1 MDFETKYQ
9 SARMC
14 HKSYILFFIWSIFI
28 ITNVLGQTTDKV
40 EVTVNGLSNDT
51 VYLANYYGSRLY
63 YSDTTVAD
71 SNGHFSFDGKDFNEC
86 GKYAIV
92 LPGPVF
98 FDIMLVNE
106 PMKFQTSFHNPQ
118 GNMVVLESEEN
129 KVFYDYLN
137 YLNTKREERVPHDA
151 ILMDS
156 TSTPLQIEIAKSA
169 MTVMN
174 SEVIEYQ
181 DALIDDPR
189 GYLFGK
195 YLGMLRDPEIPDA
208 PDHIEDLRLWN
219 YLWYRNHYWDRVDFS
234 DSRLVRDGSFHQ
246 LIERWWGQVIPP
258 DPDTLFFEAK
268 KLLSNVSENADMFK
282 YILHHMTFESESSKV
297 MCMDKVF
304 VELVNEYYVTGKVG
318 WLEEAQ
324 LQKIID
330 RADALRYSICGNIAH
345 DITLPGLDGTTWE
358 SLHDIDARYTV
369 MVIWES
375 SCGHCKKEMPIL
387 QRLFE
392 EWHDKGLEIY
402 AIGNDFEPEPW
413 IEYLETTNYDG
424 WTHVSDNPLI
434 NAQDSAAKL
443 IYAGITDLQSLN
455 FRTTF
460 DVFSTPKLFLLDE
473 NKEILAK
480 QIGALQLAEMLY
492 RLDGIEPPHPEFFLS
507 EEEIEKLRRL
517 EEQEGHK

>member
-1 MDFETKYQ
+1 MNLRSK
-9 SARMC
+9 
-14 HKSYILFFIWSIFI
+14 ILFVALSFIM
-28 ITNVLGQTTDKV
+28 TGTVLCQTPYNVD
-40 EVTVNGLSNDT
+40 VTVTGLSNDT
-51 VYLANYYGSRLY
+51 VYLANYYGARLY

-71 SNGHFSFDGKDFNEC
+71 AQGHFSFKGKAYNEC
-86 GKYAIV
+86 GKYAVV

-106 PMKFQTSFHNPQ
+106 PMEFRTTKSNPQ
-118 GNMVVLESEEN
+118 GDMVVMKSDEN
-129 KVFYDYLN
+129 IVFYDYLS
-137 YLNTKREERVPHDA
+137 YLNTKRDERTPHDA
-151 ILMDS
+151 VLKDS
-156 TSTPLQIEIAKSA
+156 TSSPLKVDIAKNA
-169 MTVMN
+169 MVLMN
-174 SEVIEYQ
+174 SEVVEYQ
-181 DALIDDPR
+181 DALIDDPKD
-189 GYLFGK
+189 YLFGK
-195 YLGMLRDPEIPDA
+195 YLGMLRDPKIPNA
-208 PDHIEDLRLWN
+208 PDHIDDTRLWN
-219 YLWYRNHYWDRVDFS
+219 YLWYRSHYWDRVDFS
-234 DSRLVRDGSFHQ
+234 DPRMVRDGSFHQ
-246 LIERWWGQVIPP
+246 MIEKWWGQVIPP

-268 KLLSNVSENADMFK
+268 KLLSQVEGNDDMFK

-304 VELVNEYYVTGKVG
+304 VELVNEYYVPGQVK
-318 WLEEAQ
+318 WLDDDQ
-324 LQKIID
+324 LKKITD
-330 RADALRYSICGNIAH
+330 RAEALKYSICGNVAH

-369 MVIWES
+369 MVVWES

-387 QRLFE
+387 QRIFE
-392 EWHDKGLEIY
+392 EWHEKGLEIY

-413 IEYLETTNYDG
+413 IEYLETTNYMD

-443 IYAGITDLQSLN
+443 INAGITDLQSLN

-507 EEEIEKLRRL
+507 EEAIEKLRKL
-517 EEQEGHK
+517 EQQEAATNKPQVGHK

>member
-1 MDFETKYQ
+1 MNLRSK
-9 SARMC
+9 
-14 HKSYILFFIWSIFI
+14 ILFMALSFIMTS
-28 ITNVLGQTTDKV
+28 NVLGQTPFNVD
-40 EVTVNGLSNDT
+40 VTVTGLSNDT
-51 VYLANYYGSRLY
+51 VYLANYYGSRLF

-71 SNGHFSFDGKDFNEC
+71 AQGHFSFKGKAFNEC
-86 GKYAIV
+86 GKYAVV

-106 PMKFQTSFHNPQ
+106 PMEFRTTKSNPQ
-118 GNMVVLESEEN
+118 GDMVVIKSEEN
-129 KVFYDYLN
+129 RVFYDYLS
-137 YLNTKREERVPHDA
+137 YLNTKRDERTPHDA
-151 ILMDS
+151 ILNDS
-156 TSTPLQIEIAKSA
+156 TSNPLEIEIAKNA
-169 MTVMN
+169 MVLMN
-174 SEVIEYQ
+174 SDVVEYQ
-181 DALIDDPR
+181 DALIDDPKD
-189 GYLFGK
+189 YLFGK
-195 YLGMLRDPEIPDA
+195 YLGMLRDPQIPNA
-208 PDHIEDLRLWN
+208 PDHIDDTRLWN
-219 YLWYRNHYWDRVDFS
+219 YLWYRSHYWDRVDFS
-234 DSRLVRDGSFHQ
+234 DPRMVRDGSFHQ
-246 LIERWWGQVIPP
+246 MVERWWGQVIPP

-268 KLLSNVSENADMFK
+268 KLLSQVAGNDDMFK

-304 VELVNEYYVTGKVG
+304 VELVNEYYVPGQVK
-318 WLEEAQ
+318 WLDDDQ
-324 LQKIID
+324 LKKIID
-330 RADALRYSICGNIAH
+330 RADALKYSICGNTAH

-369 MVIWES
+369 MVVWES

-387 QRLFE
+387 QRIFE

-413 IEYLETTNYDG
+413 IEYLETTNYTD
-424 WTHVSDNPLI
+424 WTHVSDNPQI

-443 IYAGITDLQSLN
+443 INAGITDLQSLN

-507 EEEIEKLRRL
+507 EEAIEKLRKL
-517 EEQEGHK
+517 EKQEGPSNKP

>member
-1 MDFETKYQ
+1 MNLR
-9 SARMC
+9 SN
-14 HKSYILFFIWSIFI
+14 ILFMALSLMM
-28 ITNVLGQTTDKV
+28 TGSVLGQSPFNVD
-40 EVTVNGLSNDT
+40 VTVTGLSNDT
-51 VYLANYYGSRLY
+51 VYLANYYGSKLY
-63 YSDTTVAD
+63 YSDTTVTD
-71 SNGHFSFDGKDFNEC
+71 TDGHFTFKGKAFDEC
-86 GKYAIV
+86 GKYAVV

-106 PMKFQTSFHNPQ
+106 PMEFKTTKTNPQ
-118 GNMVVLESEEN
+118 GDMVVIKGEEN
-129 KVFYDYLN
+129 KVFYDYLSF
-137 YLNTKREERVPHDA
+137 LNAKRSERNPHDA
-151 ILMDS
+151 ILKDS
-156 TSTPLQIEIAKSA
+156 TSSPLQIEIAKNA
-169 MTVMN
+169 MVIMN
-174 SEVIEYQ
+174 TEVLEYQ

-189 GYLFGK
+189 DYLFGK
-195 YLGMLRDPEIPDA
+195 YLGMLRDPIIPSV
-208 PDHIEDLRLWN
+208 PDHVEDARLWN
-219 YLWYRNHYWDRVDFS
+219 YLWYRSHYWDRVDFS
-234 DSRLVRDGSFHQ
+234 DPRMVRDGSFHN

-268 KLLSNVSENADMFK
+268 KLLKQVKGNDEMFK

-304 VELVNEYYVTGKVG
+304 VELVNEYYVTGQVT
-318 WLEEAQ
+318 WLNDEQ
-324 LQKIID
+324 LKKIID
-330 RADALRYSICGNIAH
+330 RAEALKYSICGNVAH
-345 DITLPGLDGTTWE
+345 NITLPGLDGTTWK

-369 MVIWES
+369 MVVWES

-387 QRLFE
+387 QRIYE
-392 EWHDKGLEIY
+392 EWNDKGLEIY

-413 IEYLETTNYDG
+413 ITYLETTNYLN
-424 WTHVSDNPLI
+424 WTHVSDNPQI

-443 IYAGITDLQSLN
+443 INARITDLQSLN

-507 EEEIEKLRRL
+507 EEAIEKLRKL
-517 EEQEGHK
+517 EKQEGLQTNPK

>member
-1 MDFETKYQ
+1 
-9 SARMC
+9 
-14 HKSYILFFIWSIFI
+14 
-28 ITNVLGQTTDKV
+28 V

-71 SNGHFSFDGKDFNEC
+71 ANGHFSFDGKDFNEC

-195 YLGMLRDPEIPDA
+195 YLGMLRDPKIPDA

-282 YILHHMTFESESSKV
+282 
-297 MCMDKVF
+297 
-304 VELVNEYYVTGKVG
+304 
-318 WLEEAQ
+318 
-324 LQKIID
+324 
-330 RADALRYSICGNIAH
+330 
-345 DITLPGLDGTTWE
+345 
-358 SLHDIDARYTV
+358 
-369 MVIWES
+369 
-375 SCGHCKKEMPIL
+375 
-387 QRLFE
+387 
-392 EWHDKGLEIY
+392 
-402 AIGNDFEPEPW
+402 
-413 IEYLETTNYDG
+413 
-424 WTHVSDNPLI
+424 
-434 NAQDSAAKL
+434 
-443 IYAGITDLQSLN
+443 
-455 FRTTF
+455 
-460 DVFSTPKLFLLDE
+460 
-473 NKEILAK
+473 
-480 QIGALQLAEMLY
+480 
-492 RLDGIEPPHPEFFLS
+492 
-507 EEEIEKLRRL
+507 
-517 EEQEGHK
+517 

>member
-1 MDFETKYQ
+1 MALSLMMTG
-9 SARMC
+9 S
-14 HKSYILFFIWSIFI
+14 
-28 ITNVLGQTTDKV
+28 VLGQSPFNVD
-40 EVTVNGLSNDT
+40 VTVTGLSNDT
-51 VYLANYYGSRLY
+51 VYLANYYGSKLY
-63 YSDTTVAD
+63 YSDTTVTD
-71 SNGHFSFDGKDFNEC
+71 TDGHFTFKGKAFDEC
-86 GKYAIV
+86 GKYAVV

-106 PMKFQTSFHNPQ
+106 PMEFKTTKTNPQ
-118 GNMVVLESEEN
+118 GDMVVIKGEEN
-129 KVFYDYLN
+129 KVFYDYLSF
-137 YLNTKREERVPHDA
+137 LNAKRSERNPHDA
-151 ILMDS
+151 ILKDS
-156 TSTPLQIEIAKSA
+156 TSSPLQIEIAKNA
-169 MTVMN
+169 MVIMN
-174 SEVIEYQ
+174 TEVLEYQ

-189 GYLFGK
+189 DYLFGK
-195 YLGMLRDPEIPDA
+195 YLGMLRDPIIPSV
-208 PDHIEDLRLWN
+208 PDHVEDARLWN
-219 YLWYRNHYWDRVDFS
+219 YLWYRSHYWDRVDFS
-234 DSRLVRDGSFHQ
+234 DPRMVRDGSFHN

-268 KLLSNVSENADMFK
+268 KLLKQVKGNDEMFK

-304 VELVNEYYVTGKVG
+304 VELVNEYYVTGQVT
-318 WLEEAQ
+318 WLNDEQ
-324 LQKIID
+324 LKKIID
-330 RADALRYSICGNIAH
+330 RAEALKYSICGNVAH
-345 DITLPGLDGTTWE
+345 NITLPGLDGTTWK

-369 MVIWES
+369 MVVWES

-387 QRLFE
+387 QRIYE

-413 IEYLETTNYDG
+413 ITYLETTNYLN
-424 WTHVSDNPLI
+424 WTHVSDNPQI

-443 IYAGITDLQSLN
+443 INARITDLQSLN

-507 EEEIEKLRRL
+507 EEAIEKLRKL
-517 EEQEGHK
+517 EKQEGLQTNPK

>member
-1 MDFETKYQ
+1 MNLR
-9 SARMC
+9 SN
-14 HKSYILFFIWSIFI
+14 ILFMALSLMM
-28 ITNVLGQTTDKV
+28 TGSVLGQSPFNVD
-40 EVTVNGLSNDT
+40 VTVTGLSNDT
-51 VYLANYYGSRLY
+51 VYLANYYGSKLY
-63 YSDTTVAD
+63 YSDTTVTD
-71 SNGHFSFDGKDFNEC
+71 TDGHFTFKGKAFDEC
-86 GKYAIV
+86 GKYAVV

-106 PMKFQTSFHNPQ
+106 PMEFKTTKTNPQ
-118 GNMVVLESEEN
+118 GDMVVIKGEEN
-129 KVFYDYLN
+129 KVFYDYLS
-137 YLNTKREERVPHDA
+137 YLNAKRSERNPHDA
-151 ILMDS
+151 ILKDS
-156 TSTPLQIEIAKSA
+156 TSSPLQIEIAKNA
-169 MTVMN
+169 MVIMN
-174 SEVIEYQ
+174 TEVLEYQ

-189 GYLFGK
+189 NYLFGK
-195 YLGMLRDPEIPDA
+195 YLGMLRDPIIPSV
-208 PDHIEDLRLWN
+208 PDHVEDARLWN
-219 YLWYRNHYWDRVDFS
+219 YLWYRSHYWDRVDFS
-234 DSRLVRDGSFHQ
+234 DPRMVRDGSFHN

-268 KLLSNVSENADMFK
+268 KLLKQVKGNDEMFK

-304 VELVNEYYVTGKVG
+304 VELVNEYYVTGQVT
-318 WLEEAQ
+318 WLNDEQ
-324 LQKIID
+324 LKKIID
-330 RADALRYSICGNIAH
+330 RAEALKYSICGNVAH
-345 DITLPGLDGTTWE
+345 NITLPGLDGTTWE

-369 MVIWES
+369 MVVWES

-387 QRLFE
+387 QRIFE
-392 EWHDKGLEIY
+392 EWNDKGLEIY

-413 IEYLETTNYDG
+413 ITYLETTNYLD
-424 WTHVSDNPLI
+424 WTHVSDNPQI

-443 IYAGITDLQSLN
+443 INARITDLQSLN

-507 EEEIEKLRRL
+507 EEAIEKLRKL
-517 EEQEGHK
+517 EKQEGQQTNPK

>member
-1 MDFETKYQ
+1 MNLR
-9 SARMC
+9 SN
-14 HKSYILFFIWSIFI
+14 ILFMALSLMM
-28 ITNVLGQTTDKV
+28 TGSVLGQSPFNVD
-40 EVTVNGLSNDT
+40 VTVTGLSNDT
-51 VYLANYYGSRLY
+51 VYLANYYGSKLY
-63 YSDTTVAD
+63 YSDTTVTD
-71 SNGHFSFDGKDFNEC
+71 TDGHFTFKGKAFDEC
-86 GKYAIV
+86 GKYAVV

-106 PMKFQTSFHNPQ
+106 PMEFKTTKTNPQ
-118 GNMVVLESEEN
+118 GDMVVIKGEEN
-129 KVFYDYLN
+129 KVFYDYLS
-137 YLNTKREERVPHDA
+137 YLNAKRSERNPHDA
-151 ILMDS
+151 ILKDS
-156 TSTPLQIEIAKSA
+156 TSSPLQIEIAKNA
-169 MTVMN
+169 MVIMN
-174 SEVIEYQ
+174 TEVLEYQ

-189 GYLFGK
+189 DYLFGK
-195 YLGMLRDPEIPDA
+195 YLGMLRDPIIPSV
-208 PDHIEDLRLWN
+208 PDHVEDARLWN
-219 YLWYRNHYWDRVDFS
+219 YLWYRSHYWDRVDFS
-234 DSRLVRDGSFHQ
+234 DPRMVRDGSFHN

-268 KLLSNVSENADMFK
+268 KLLKQVKGNDEMFK

-304 VELVNEYYVTGKVG
+304 VELVNEYYVTGQVT
-318 WLEEAQ
+318 WLNDEQ
-324 LQKIID
+324 LKKIID
-330 RADALRYSICGNIAH
+330 RAEALKYSICGNVAH
-345 DITLPGLDGTTWE
+345 NITLPGLDGTTWE

-369 MVIWES
+369 MVVWES

-387 QRLFE
+387 QRIYE
-392 EWHDKGLEIY
+392 EWNDKGLEIY

-413 IEYLETTNYDG
+413 ISYLETTNYLD
-424 WTHVSDNPLI
+424 WTHVSDNPQI

-443 IYAGITDLQSLN
+443 INARITDLQSLN

-507 EEEIEKLRRL
+507 EEAIEKLRKL
-517 EEQEGHK
+517 EKQEGQQTNPK

>member
-1 MDFETKYQ
+1 MNLRSK
-9 SARMC
+9 
-14 HKSYILFFIWSIFI
+14 ILFVALSFIM
-28 ITNVLGQTTDKV
+28 TGTVLCQTPYNVD
-40 EVTVNGLSNDT
+40 VTVTGLSNDT
-51 VYLANYYGSRLY
+51 VYLANYYGARLY
-63 YSDTTVAD
+63 YSDTTVTDAQ
-71 SNGHFSFDGKDFNEC
+71 GHFSFKGKAYNEC
-86 GKYAIV
+86 GKYAVV

-106 PMKFQTSFHNPQ
+106 PMEFRTTKSNPQ
-118 GNMVVLESEEN
+118 GDMVVMKSDEN
-129 KVFYDYLN
+129 IVFYDYLS
-137 YLNTKREERVPHDA
+137 YLNTKRDERTPHDA
-151 ILMDS
+151 VLKDS
-156 TSTPLQIEIAKSA
+156 TSSPLKVEIAKNA
-169 MTVMN
+169 MVLMN
-174 SEVIEYQ
+174 SEVVEYQ
-181 DALIDDPR
+181 DALIDDPKD
-189 GYLFGK
+189 YLFGK
-195 YLGMLRDPEIPDA
+195 YLGMLRDPKIPNA
-208 PDHIEDLRLWN
+208 PDHIDDTRLWN
-219 YLWYRNHYWDRVDFS
+219 YLWYRSHYWDRVDFS
-234 DSRLVRDGSFHQ
+234 DPRMVRDGSFHQ
-246 LIERWWGQVIPP
+246 MIEKWWGQVIPP

-268 KLLSNVSENADMFK
+268 KLLSQVEGNDDMFK

-304 VELVNEYYVTGKVG
+304 VELVNEYYVPGQVK
-318 WLEEAQ
+318 WLDDDQ
-324 LQKIID
+324 LKKITD
-330 RADALRYSICGNIAH
+330 RAEALKYSICGNVAH

-369 MVIWES
+369 MVVWES

-387 QRLFE
+387 QRIFE
-392 EWHDKGLEIY
+392 EWHEKGLEIY

-413 IEYLETTNYDG
+413 IEYLETTNYMD

-443 IYAGITDLQSLN
+443 INAGITDLQSLN

-507 EEEIEKLRRL
+507 EEAIEKLRKL
-517 EEQEGHK
+517 EQQEAATNKPQVGHK

>member
-1 MDFETKYQ
+1 MNLR
-9 SARMC
+9 SN
-14 HKSYILFFIWSIFI
+14 ILFMALSLMM
-28 ITNVLGQTTDKV
+28 TGSVLGQSPFNVD
-40 EVTVNGLSNDT
+40 VTVTGLSNDT
-51 VYLANYYGSRLY
+51 VYLANYYGSKLY
-63 YSDTTVAD
+63 YSDTTVTD
-71 SNGHFSFDGKDFNEC
+71 TDGHFTFKGKAFDEC
-86 GKYAIV
+86 GKYAVV

-106 PMKFQTSFHNPQ
+106 PMEFKTTKTNPQ
-118 GNMVVLESEEN
+118 GDMVVIKGEEN
-129 KVFYDYLN
+129 KVFYDYLS
-137 YLNTKREERVPHDA
+137 YLNAKRSERNPHDA
-151 ILMDS
+151 ILKDS
-156 TSTPLQIEIAKSA
+156 TSSPLQIEIAKNA
-169 MTVMN
+169 MVIMN
-174 SEVIEYQ
+174 TEVLEYQ

-189 GYLFGK
+189 NYLFGK
-195 YLGMLRDPEIPDA
+195 YLGMLRDPIIPSV
-208 PDHIEDLRLWN
+208 PDHVEDARLWN
-219 YLWYRNHYWDRVDFS
+219 YLWYRSHYWDRVDFS
-234 DSRLVRDGSFHQ
+234 DPRMVRDGSFHN

-268 KLLSNVSENADMFK
+268 KLLKQVKGNDEMFK

-304 VELVNEYYVTGKVG
+304 VELVNEYYVTEQVT
-318 WLEEAQ
+318 WLNDEQ
-324 LQKIID
+324 LKKIID
-330 RADALRYSICGNIAH
+330 RAEALKYSICGNVAH
-345 DITLPGLDGTTWE
+345 NITLPGLDGTTWE

-369 MVIWES
+369 MVVWES

-387 QRLFE
+387 QRIFE
-392 EWHDKGLEIY
+392 EWNDKGLEIY

-413 IEYLETTNYDG
+413 ITYLETTNYLD
-424 WTHVSDNPLI
+424 WTHVSDNPQI

-443 IYAGITDLQSLN
+443 INARITDLQSLN

-507 EEEIEKLRRL
+507 EEAIEKLRKL
-517 EEQEGHK
+517 EKQEGQQTNPK

>member
-1 MDFETKYQ
+1 MNLRSK
-9 SARMC
+9 
-14 HKSYILFFIWSIFI
+14 ILFMALSFIMTGTVLCQTPF
-28 ITNVLGQTTDKV
+28 NVD
-40 EVTVNGLSNDT
+40 VTVTGLTNDT
-51 VYLANYYGSRLY
+51 VYLANYYGARLY

-71 SNGHFSFDGKDFNEC
+71 AQGHFSFKGKAYNEC
-86 GKYAIV
+86 GKYAVV

-106 PMKFQTSFHNPQ
+106 PMEFRTTKSNPQ
-118 GNMVVLESEEN
+118 GDMVVMKSDEN
-129 KVFYDYLN
+129 IVFYDYLS
-137 YLNTKREERVPHDA
+137 YLNTKRDERTPHDA
-151 ILMDS
+151 VLKDS
-156 TSTPLQIEIAKSA
+156 TSSPLQVEIAKNA
-169 MTVMN
+169 MVLMN
-174 SEVIEYQ
+174 SEVVEYQ
-181 DALIDDPR
+181 DALIDDPKD
-189 GYLFGK
+189 YLFGK
-195 YLGMLRDPEIPDA
+195 YLGMLRDPKIPNA
-208 PDHIEDLRLWN
+208 PDHIDDTRLWN
-219 YLWYRNHYWDRVDFS
+219 YLWYRSHYWDRVDFS
-234 DSRLVRDGSFHQ
+234 DPRMVRDGSFHQ
-246 LIERWWGQVIPP
+246 MIEKWWGQIIPP

-268 KLLSNVSENADMFK
+268 KLLSQVEGNDDMFK

-304 VELVNEYYVTGKVG
+304 VELVNEYYVPGQVK
-318 WLEEAQ
+318 WLNDDQ
-324 LQKIID
+324 LKKITD
-330 RADALRYSICGNIAH
+330 RADALKYSICGNVAH

-369 MVIWES
+369 MVVWES

-387 QRLFE
+387 QRIFE
-392 EWHDKGLEIY
+392 EWHEKGLEIY

-413 IEYLETTNYDG
+413 IEYLETTNYMD

-443 IYAGITDLQSLN
+443 INAGITDLQSLN

-507 EEEIEKLRRL
+507 EEAIEKLRKL
-517 EEQEGHK
+517 EQQEGASNKPQVGHK

>member
-1 MDFETKYQ
+1 MNLR
-9 SARMC
+9 SN
-14 HKSYILFFIWSIFI
+14 ILFMALSLMM
-28 ITNVLGQTTDKV
+28 TGSVLGQSPFNVD
-40 EVTVNGLSNDT
+40 VTVTGLSNDT
-51 VYLANYYGSRLY
+51 VYLANYYGSKLY
-63 YSDTTVAD
+63 YSDTTVTD
-71 SNGHFSFDGKDFNEC
+71 TDGHFTFKGKAFDEC
-86 GKYAIV
+86 GKYAVV

-106 PMKFQTSFHNPQ
+106 PMEFKTTKTNPQ
-118 GNMVVLESEEN
+118 GDMVVIKGEEN
-129 KVFYDYLN
+129 KVFYDYLSF
-137 YLNTKREERVPHDA
+137 LNAKRSERNPHDA
-151 ILMDS
+151 ILKDS
-156 TSTPLQIEIAKSA
+156 TSSPLQIEIAKNA
-169 MTVMN
+169 MVIMN
-174 SEVIEYQ
+174 TEVLEYQ

-189 GYLFGK
+189 DYLFGK
-195 YLGMLRDPEIPDA
+195 YLGMLRDPIIPSV
-208 PDHIEDLRLWN
+208 PDHVEDARLWN
-219 YLWYRNHYWDRVDFS
+219 YLWYRSHYWDRVDFS
-234 DSRLVRDGSFHQ
+234 DPRMVRDGSFHN

-268 KLLSNVSENADMFK
+268 KLLKQVKGNDEMFK

-304 VELVNEYYVTGKVG
+304 VELVNEYYVTGQVT
-318 WLEEAQ
+318 WLNDEQ
-324 LQKIID
+324 LKKIID
-330 RADALRYSICGNIAH
+330 RAEALKYSICGNVAH
-345 DITLPGLDGTTWE
+345 NITLPGLDGTTWK

-369 MVIWES
+369 MVVWES

-387 QRLFE
+387 QRIYE

-413 IEYLETTNYDG
+413 ISYLETTNYLD
-424 WTHVSDNPLI
+424 WTHVSDNPQI

-443 IYAGITDLQSLN
+443 INARITDLQSLN

-507 EEEIEKLRRL
+507 EEAIEKLRKL
-517 EEQEGHK
+517 EKQEGLQTNPK

>member
-1 MDFETKYQ
+1 MALSLMMTG
-9 SARMC
+9 S
-14 HKSYILFFIWSIFI
+14 
-28 ITNVLGQTTDKV
+28 VLGQSPFNVD
-40 EVTVNGLSNDT
+40 VTVTGLSNDT
-51 VYLANYYGSRLY
+51 VYLANYYGSKLY
-63 YSDTTVAD
+63 YSDTTVTD
-71 SNGHFSFDGKDFNEC
+71 TDGHFTFKGKAFDEC
-86 GKYAIV
+86 GKYAVV

-106 PMKFQTSFHNPQ
+106 PMEFKTTKTNPQ
-118 GNMVVLESEEN
+118 GDMVVIKGEEN
-129 KVFYDYLN
+129 KVFYDYLS
-137 YLNTKREERVPHDA
+137 YLNAKRSERNPHDA
-151 ILMDS
+151 ILKDS
-156 TSTPLQIEIAKSA
+156 TSSPLQIEIAKNA
-169 MTVMN
+169 MVIMN
-174 SEVIEYQ
+174 TEVLEYQ

-189 GYLFGK
+189 DYLFGK
-195 YLGMLRDPEIPDA
+195 YLGMLRDPIIPSV
-208 PDHIEDLRLWN
+208 PDHVEDARLWN
-219 YLWYRNHYWDRVDFS
+219 YLWYRSHYWDRVDFS
-234 DSRLVRDGSFHQ
+234 DPRMVRDGSFHN

-268 KLLSNVSENADMFK
+268 KLLKQVKGNDEMFK

-304 VELVNEYYVTGKVG
+304 VELVNEYYVTEQVT
-318 WLEEAQ
+318 WLNDEQ
-324 LQKIID
+324 LKKIID
-330 RADALRYSICGNIAH
+330 RAEALKYCICGNVAH
-345 DITLPGLDGTTWE
+345 NITLPGLDGTTWE

-369 MVIWES
+369 MVVWES

-387 QRLFE
+387 QRIYE
-392 EWHDKGLEIY
+392 EWNDKGLEIY

-413 IEYLETTNYDG
+413 ITYLETTNYLDL
-424 WTHVSDNPLI
+424 THVSDNPQI

-443 IYAGITDLQSLN
+443 INARITDLQSLN

-507 EEEIEKLRRL
+507 EEAIEKLRKL
-517 EEQEGHK
+517 EKQEGQQTNPK